1 MASLDQ
7 SLKRMGLD
15 YVDIFYHHRMD
26 PGTPVEESMQ
36 ALADIVRSGKALY
49 AGVSNYNE
57 EYTREAVRI
66 LKELHCPFVVNQR
79 AYSIFDRTIER
90 DGVKQYCK
98 EAGIGIIAFSP
109 LAQGRLTD
117 KYLNGIPENSRI
129 GRHSRYLHESD
140 ITEELLDKTRKLNE
154 IAKMR
159 GQTLAQMALSWILR
173 DGEVCSVLIGASR
186 PEQILD
192 NIAACHTTDFSEKE
206 LRKIDE
212 ISL

>member
-117 KYLNGIPENSRI
+117 KYLNGFRKTAGSEDIPVICMSPILQRSFLIKHENS
-129 GRHSRYLHESD
+129 
-140 ITEELLDKTRKLNE
+140 
-154 IAKMR
+154 MR
-159 GQTLAQMALSWILR
+159 LQKCVDRRWHRWHFPG
-173 DGEVCSVLIGASR
+173 
-186 PEQILD
+186 
-192 NIAACHTTDFSEKE
+192 F
-206 LRKIDE
+206 
-212 ISL
+212 